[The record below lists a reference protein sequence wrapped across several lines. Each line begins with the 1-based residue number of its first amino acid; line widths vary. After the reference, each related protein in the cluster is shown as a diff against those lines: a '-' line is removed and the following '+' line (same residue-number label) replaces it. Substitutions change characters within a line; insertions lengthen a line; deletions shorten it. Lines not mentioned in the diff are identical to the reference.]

1 MPSNEPLI
9 YLLEPLGENDN
20 TSNSKETFRKDG
32 RRYLFGQADL
42 WALSHYNMLTAKI
55 YTIT

>member
-9 YLLEPLGENDN
+9 YLLELFGENDN
-20 TSNSKETFRKDG
+20 TSNFKRPFQKDG

-42 WALSHYNMLTAKI
+42 WALSPHNMLTAQI
-55 YTIT
+55 LSIT